1 MSGSK
6 KKKKQQSRP
15 QPQAQPRPQAEKPV
29 KQAKKAQKAWPEQKP
44 RRYTPNQSKRVSGWL
59 MVLGVLIAIVAI
71 QMKSVP
77 VLLIAAAEW
86 FITLCFFLYYWR
98 CPVCGKSLP
107 KTGKITECPRC
118 QARLD

>member
-1 MSGSK
+1 MSKSK
-6 KKKKQQSRP
+6 KKKKQQP
-15 QPQAQPRPQAEKPV
+15 QAQAQPRPQADKPV

-44 RRYTPNQSKRVSGWL
+44 RRYTPNQSKRVSGWM

-71 QMKSVP
+71 QMKSTP

-86 FITLCFFLYYWR
+86 LVTLGFYLWYWR

-118 QARLD
+118 KAKID

>member
-15 QPQAQPRPQAEKPV
+15 QAQAPRTEKPA
-29 KQAKKAQKAWPEQKP
+29 KQAGKARKAWPEQPP
-44 RRYTPNQSKRVSGWL
+44 RRYTPNQSRRVSGWM

-71 QMKSVP
+71 QLKSIP

-86 FITLCFFLYYWR
+86 LVTLGFYLWYWR

-118 QARLD
+118 GARID